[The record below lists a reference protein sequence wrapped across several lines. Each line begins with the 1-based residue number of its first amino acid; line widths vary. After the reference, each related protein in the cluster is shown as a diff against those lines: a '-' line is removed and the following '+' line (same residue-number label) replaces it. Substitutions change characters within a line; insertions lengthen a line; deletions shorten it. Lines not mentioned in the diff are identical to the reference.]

1 MDYESHHICKDDARS
16 GRHLAFWDA
25 LMGFRDP
32 WIIYSAGIPDDFG
45 KVAGNF
51 FKQFFATSP
60 LTMLQASRLIKTA
73 TFLVNFTGAIVGQ
86 IEPEEDNKRPLG
98 ATTPATV
105 ITASGDDIHLVD
117 LRCWSCDHKSAS

>member
-1 MDYESHHICKDDARS
+1 MIEHSVTDFQRTGSDNFADGAERSFAIFSGGTSLSDFGIKVGHLRQKYGSMDSMNHHICKDEARS

-32 WIIYSAGIPDDFG
+32 WIIDSAEILDDFG

-60 LTMLQASRLIKTA
+60 LTML
-73 TFLVNFTGAIVGQ
+73 
-86 IEPEEDNKRPLG
+86 
-98 ATTPATV
+98 
-105 ITASGDDIHLVD
+105 
-117 LRCWSCDHKSAS
+117 